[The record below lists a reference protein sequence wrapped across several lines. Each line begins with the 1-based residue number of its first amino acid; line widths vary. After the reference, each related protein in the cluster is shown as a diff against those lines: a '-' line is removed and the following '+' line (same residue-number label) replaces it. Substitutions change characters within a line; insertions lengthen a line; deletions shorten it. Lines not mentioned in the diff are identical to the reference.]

1 MYTYKNKTGQ
11 VALSTMYR
19 KKIIKQTYMY
29 AHTQTC
35 TDVIKAL
42 KMEYVYTALS

>member
-1 MYTYKNKTGQ
+1 
-11 VALSTMYR
+11 
-19 KKIIKQTYMY
+19 MY

-42 KMEYVYTALS
+42 KMEYVYTTLS